1 MIIHEGYEN
10 LMFTNPVVTLGIF
23 DGVHSGHRALLNLLV
38 TRARKVKG
46 ESVVITFH
54 PHPRLVLEK
63 ETEGIFFLST
73 LDEKKFLMEKAGVEH
88 LVIIRFTKQFSRI
101 KACDF
106 IEEILINKI
115 GTRYLIIGHD
125 HHLGYHGEGNYDT
138 IVKCASTLRFKVE
151 QVEGFRTGEETIS
164 SSLIREA
171 LLKGRLDEANQ
182 WLGYNYSL
190 KGKVIEGRKIGRELG
205 FPTANIKPDDKYKLL
220 PRDGVYAVDIQTDSK
235 KLPGMLSIGK
245 NPTVNKTTESRSIEV
260 NIFNFKSDIYGK
272 EIEIIFRYRLR
283 DEIKFEN
290 TDQLARQM
298 KKDKE
303 RAMQLLK

>member
-38 TRARKVKG
+38 KRALKIKG

-63 ETEGIFFLST
+63 ETEETFFLST
-73 LDEKKFLMEKAGVEH
+73 LDEKKLLMEKAGVEH

-101 KACDF
+101 LASDF

-125 HHLGYHGEGNYDT
+125 HHLGYQGEGNYDT
-138 IVKCASTLRFKVE
+138 IVKCASNLGFKVE

-182 WLGYNYSL
+182 WLGYYYSL

-220 PRDGVYAVDIQTDSK
+220 PLDGVYAVDIQTDSK

-245 NPTVNKTTESRSIEV
+245 NPTVNKTTGSRSIEV

-298 KKDKE
+298 GIDKE
-303 RAMQLLK
+303 RAMKLLK